1 MPHIPGRNNVPTC
14 QTQAAPQQPSA
25 ATSTPGREANG
36 RFARGNPGGPGNP
49 FARRTAAARKAFCDA
64 VSHEDLV
71 EIARA
76 MKAKAKGGDV
86 AAAKLVLAYAVG
98 KPADVVEPD
107 TLDLEEFKQYEEEV
121 RHTKS
126 LPAVAATPGLGLACS
141 IARTSRPG
149 IADTAA
155 KDLGQAL
162 IEGEFREDSPF
173 ALPDDFEC
181 QEVPGS
187 DTPPSTIG
195 SICAPVQGH
204 EELPSRMEA
213 RPQPLAAG
221 GELPGQMEGEATS
234 GGQEVFIPLAELAQL
249 LPPETE
255 VRVTLGSDTQA
266 ARMEVAADGLGQVAT
281 RPPPSANRGNGGHP
295 GAGRRGGGT
304 MR

>member
-1 MPHIPGRNNVPTC
+1 MPHIPGRNNVPTS
-14 QTQAAPQQPSA
+14 QTQTAPEQPSA
-25 ATSTPGREANG
+25 TTTTPGREANG

-49 FARRTAAARKAFCDA
+49 FARRTAAARKAFCEA
-64 VSHEDLV
+64 VSHEDLI

-76 MKAKAKGGDV
+76 MKEKAKGGDV
-86 AAAKLVLAYAVG
+86 AAAKVVLAYVMG

-107 TLDLEEFKQYEEEV
+107 TLDLAEFKQYEEEV

-173 ALPDDFEC
+173 ALADDFDC

-187 DTPPSTIG
+187 DTPPSAIG
-195 SICAPVQGH
+195 SIGGPVQGD
-204 EELPSRMEA
+204 EELPSKVEV
-213 RPQPLAAG
+213 RPQTMPAG
-221 GELPGQMEGEATS
+221 GELPGQAEGEATS

-249 LPPETE
+249 LPPDTA
-255 VRVTLGSDTQA
+255 VRVTLGSDSQA
-266 ARMEVAADGLGQVAT
+266 ARMEVAGDRLGQAASG
-281 RPPPSANRGNGGHP
+281 PPSANRGNGGNP
-295 GAGRRGGGT
+295 GARRRGGGT
-304 MR
+304 LR